1 MWEGPIVAKHVI
13 TNSEIAET
21 LERVADLLEA
31 QDANRYRVAA
41 YRAAAKTIRQHQQ
54 PLSEIL
60 SKGGVE
66 AVEALPTIG

>member
-1 MWEGPIVAKHVI
+1 MAEHLI
-13 TNSEIAET
+13 TNPEIAET

-41 YRAAAKTIRQHQQ
+41 YRSAARTIRPHRQ

-60 SKGGVE
+60 EQGGVE
-66 AVEALPTIG
+66 AVEALPTI